1 MKKTKKTTKTTN
13 TTKRNE
19 DLKVSGKNLVAT
31 VKKLVNEGN
40 VRHILIRNSKG
51 KTIFELPLTAGVI
64 GAAILPVLAGFGL
77 VASLVGECTITV
89 ERTEK

>member
-1 MKKTKKTTKTTN
+1 MKKTKKQTKKA
-13 TTKRNE
+13 KRNE
-19 DLKVSGKNLVAT
+19 ELKVSGKNLVVT
-31 VKKLVNEGN
+31 VKKLINEGN

-64 GAAILPVLAGFGL
+64 GAAILPVLAGIGL

-89 ERTEK
+89 ERTDK

>member
-1 MKKTKKTTKTTN
+1 MKKTKKQTKK
-13 TTKRNE
+13 TKRNE
-19 DLKVSGKNLVAT
+19 ELKVSGKNLVAT
-31 VKKLVNEGN
+31 LKKLINEGN

-64 GAAILPVLAGFGL
+64 GAAILPVLAGIGL

-89 ERTEK
+89 ERTDK